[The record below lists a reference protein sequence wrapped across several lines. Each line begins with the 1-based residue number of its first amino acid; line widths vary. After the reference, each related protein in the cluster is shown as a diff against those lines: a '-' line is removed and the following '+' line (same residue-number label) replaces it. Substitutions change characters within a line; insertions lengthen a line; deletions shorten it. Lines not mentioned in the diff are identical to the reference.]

1 MNRRQ
6 FVSRVSLGAAAA
18 CTPLAH
24 SSLAASAS
32 AHVNIRFVGMM
43 TFLERTDRSFL
54 VATPG
59 HHAFHHMTHT
69 PFLMAR
75 KGSAVAKALGMV
87 AVPGVIPAAFDTSL
101 IGSNPAEFVFL
112 NLDNTAVDIVSGSEP
127 SVTND
132 AREMAILNKIAPGK
146 RVRGNVEKWAAS
158 TVSLRGGRIED
169 SSGHPDAG
177 KVWAFGNYKQR
188 LTDAVNFKN
197 TAGATTAIRLTSAVD
212 ARTFIAPAN
221 ESTELWVFSA
231 AQPGEGIGEPTMLE
245 HSEVLFDYLV
255 DATPVVAT
263 CPEATGRSVPPTA
276 FPFVNPSSASH
287 GVVASAVEMPPY
299 SEFCY
304 IAAVLQELLGVKK
317 G

>member
-24 SSLAASAS
+24 SSLAAAPSGQLN
-32 AHVNIRFVGMM
+32 VRFVGMM
-43 TFLERTDRSFL
+43 TFMERADRSFL

-75 KGSAVAKALGMV
+75 AGSAVAKAFGMV
-87 AVPGVIPAAFDTSL
+87 AAPGVIPAAFDTSL
-101 IGSNPAEFVFL
+101 IGSNPDNFVYR
-112 NLDNTAVDIVSGSEP
+112 NLDNTAVDIISGAEDQVSNE
-127 SVTND
+127 
-132 AREMAILNKIAPGK
+132 AHEMAVLNRIAPGK
-146 RVRGNVEKWAAS
+146 RVRGNIEKWAAS
-158 TVSLRGGRIED
+158 TISLRGGRVED

-197 TAGATTAIRLTSAVD
+197 TIGAATTIRLTNATDVRS
-212 ARTFIAPAN
+212 FIVPADGL
-221 ESTELWVFSA
+221 TELWVFSA
-231 AQPGEGIGEPTMLE
+231 AEPNGGIGEPTQLE

-255 DATPVVAT
+255 DAKAIVAT
-263 CPEATGRSVPPTA
+263 CPEATGRKVPPTEL
-276 FPFVNPSSASH
+276 PFVKPTSASM
-287 GVVASAVEMPPY
+287 GIIASSSMAPPLT
-299 SEFCY
+299 EFCY
-304 IAAVLQELLGVKK
+304 IAVILFGTGK
-317 G
+317 

>member
-24 SSLAASAS
+24 SSLAAAPSGQLN
-32 AHVNIRFVGMM
+32 VRFVGMM
-43 TFLERTDRSFL
+43 TFIERADRSFL

-75 KGSAVAKALGMV
+75 KGSAIAKAFGMV

-101 IGSNPAEFVFL
+101 VESNPAEFAFL
-112 NLDNTAVDIVSGSEP
+112 NLDNTAVDIVSGAGTP
-127 SVTND
+127 VTND
-132 AREMAILNKIAPGK
+132 AHEMAILNRIAPGK
-146 RVRGNVEKWAAS
+146 RVRGNIEKWAAA
-158 TVSLRGGRIED
+158 TISLRGGRIED

-197 TAGATTAIRLTSAVD
+197 SANAVTTIRLTSAVD
-212 ARTFIAPAN
+212 ARSFTAPAG
-221 ESTELWVFSA
+221 EPTELWIFSA
-231 AQPGEGIGEPTMLE
+231 AEPNGGIGEPTQLE
-245 HSEVLFDYLV
+245 HAEVLFDYLV
-255 DATPVVAT
+255 DATPIVAT
-263 CPEATGRSVPPTA
+263 CPEATGRKVPPTEL
-276 FPFVNPSSASH
+276 PFVKPTSASM
-287 GVVASAVEMPPY
+287 GIVASSTTAPPLT
-299 SEFCY
+299 EFCF
-304 IAAVLQELLGVKK
+304 IAALLLGTS
-317 G
+317 

>member
-24 SSLAASAS
+24 SSLTAAPAGL
-32 AHVNIRFVGMM
+32 VNVRFVGMM
-43 TFLERTDRSFL
+43 TFMERADRSFL

-75 KGSAVAKALGMV
+75 KGSAVAKALGMI

-112 NLDNTAVDIVSGSEP
+112 NMDNTAMDIVSGLDTA
-127 SVTND
+127 VTND
-132 AREMAILNKIAPGK
+132 SREMAMLNQIAPGK

-177 KVWAFGNYKQR
+177 KVWAFGNYRQR

-197 TAGATTAIRLTSAVD
+197 APGAATTIRLTSAVD
-212 ARTFIAPAN
+212 VRSFTARAG

-231 AQPGEGIGEPTMLE
+231 AEPNGGIEPTMLE

-255 DATPVVAT
+255 DAKPIVAT
-263 CPEATGRSVPPTA
+263 CPEATGRKVPDTEL
-276 FPFVNPSSASH
+276 PFAKATSASM
-287 GVVASAVEMPPY
+287 GIIASRTISPPL

-304 IAAVLQELLGVKK
+304 IACILFGSGK
-317 G
+317 

>member
-24 SSLAASAS
+24 SSLAAAS
-32 AHVNIRFVGMM
+32 SGQVNVRFVGMM
-43 TFLERTDRSFL
+43 TFIERVDRSFL

-75 KGSAVAKALGMV
+75 RGSTVAKALGMT
-87 AVPGVIPAAFDTSL
+87 AAPGVIPEAFDTSL
-101 IGSNPAEFVFL
+101 IGSNPGNFVFL
-112 NLDNTAVDIVSGSEP
+112 NLDNTAVDIVAGVDTP
-127 SVTND
+127 VTND
-132 AREMAILNKIAPGK
+132 AHEMAVLNQIAPGK
-146 RVRGNVEKWAAS
+146 RVRGNIEKWAAS
-158 TVSLRGGRIED
+158 TISLRGGRIED

-177 KVWAFGNYKQR
+177 KVWAFGNYKQK

-197 TAGATTAIRLTSAVD
+197 TAGAATTIRLTSAVD
-212 ARTFIAPAN
+212 VRSFTVPAG
-221 ESTELWVFSA
+221 EATDLWVFSA
-231 AQPGEGIGEPTMLE
+231 AQPGDGSGEPTVLE

-255 DATPVVAT
+255 DAKPVVAT
-263 CPEATGRSVPPTA
+263 CPEATGRAVPPTE
-276 FPFVNPSSASH
+276 FPFAKPTSASA
-287 GVVASAVEMPPY
+287 GIIASETAMPPY

-304 IAAVLQELLGVKK
+304 IAALLLGSKS
-317 G
+317 